1 MALIVEDGSLVAN
14 ANSYITLAEYK
25 AWADARG
32 LTYSANDTTVEQQIL
47 RAMDYLERI
56 FYIGNKANENQF
68 LQWPRTEAQI
78 DGYYADATEI
88 PKEVKTSTYEATK
101 VQADGYS
108 QFETEARR
116 TKSESIGDISVVYA
130 DNSENRTV
138 TPALTFALSK
148 IVQPMGMVSRV

>member
-32 LTYSANDTTVEQQIL
+32 LTYSADDTTVEQQIL

-56 FYIGNKANENQF
+56 EYIGNKANENQP
-68 LQWPRTEAQI
+68 LQWPRTEALI

-88 PKEVKTSTYEATK
+88 PKEVKT
-101 VQADGYS
+101 ADLRGN
-108 QFETEARR
+108 QGTGRW
-116 TKSESIGDISVVYA
+116 
-130 DNSENRTV
+130 
-138 TPALTFALSK
+138 L
-148 IVQPMGMVSRV
+148 